1 MREGWFIVKNAL
13 FASPDA
19 GTLPVPIQP
28 EQANCVTIDPATGE
42 VTEACTDAPA
52 SNQPLVGA
60 GGP

>member
-1 MREGWFIVKNAL
+1 MLEGWLIVKNAL

-28 EQANCVTIDPATGE
+28 EQANCVTTDPATGE
-42 VTEACTDAPA
+42 VTDACIDVPA

-60 GGP
+60 GEP

>member
-1 MREGWFIVKNAL
+1 MKNAL

-42 VTEACTDAPA
+42 VTEASMDVPA

-60 GGP
+60 GEP